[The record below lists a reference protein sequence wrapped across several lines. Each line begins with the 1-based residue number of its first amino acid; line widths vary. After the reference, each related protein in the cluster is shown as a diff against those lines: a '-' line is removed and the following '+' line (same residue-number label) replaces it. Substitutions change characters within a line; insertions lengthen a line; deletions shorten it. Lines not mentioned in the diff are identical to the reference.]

1 MLSGDRFHSI
11 RASMIITKLD
21 EKIYY
26 YQRAINNPGEMLK
39 HLDGNVWERWV
50 SSDGGEFYGYSQ
62 GAMFGT
68 EEIGSVINQKNG
80 MILSEIYNSAIFAAT
95 HYSHTTGI
103 DFGYLPQ
110 FFAFKKYNT
119 GIGMGPHVDKYEG
132 NDKESSLSMV
142 IYLNDDSEGGEIEFA
157 NQDIRLKPK
166 PGSIIVFPPG
176 EPYLHESKK
185 VTSGNKY
192 MVPLFFFKDKGSIV
206 E

>member
-1 MLSGDRFHSI
+1 
-11 RASMIITKLD
+11 MIINKLD

-26 YQRAINNPGEMLK
+26 YERAITNPKEMLK
-39 HLDGNVWERWV
+39 HLEGNVWERWL
-50 SSDGGEFYGYSQ
+50 SSDGGQFYGYSQ

-68 EEIGSVINQKNG
+68 EEIGSVINEKNG

-95 HYSHTTGI
+95 HYGHTTGI

-119 GIGMGPHVDKYEG
+119 GVGMGPHVDHYG
-132 NDKESSLSMV
+132 GDDKESSISMV
-142 IYLNDDSEGGEIEFA
+142 IYLNDDCEGGDIEFA
-157 NQDIRLKPK
+157 NQGITLKPK
-166 PGSIIVFPPG
+166 AGSIIVFPPG

-192 MVPLFFFKDKGSIV
+192 MAPLFFFRQK
-206 E
+206 